1 MTLMHQE
8 QSKRLPPRISLLAIG
23 ATALFAGC
31 GSDDQPQRELE
42 SPNLGMCSAGGCWDD
57 RSGSGGGGGAVC
69 EETGCVDDGENTF
82 GSRPCTADV
91 TELAPSDGFL
101 TTFMGDDG
109 VTSRL
114 VAIPSESPS
123 APEFSTDDGAL
134 HITVNTEATS
144 MQQYPG

>member
-57 RSGSGGGGGAVC
+57 RSGSGGGGTDARG
-69 EETGCVDDGENTF
+69 
-82 GSRPCTADV
+82 RPCTADV
-91 TELAPSDGFL
+91 TELAPSDGFR

-134 HITVNTEATS
+134 HITVNTEAT
-144 MQQYPG
+144 